1 MPCILKTQWARRAH
15 GPCGCDI
22 FGVTWSNFEDSKMHY
37 FRDVQVLTNV
47 FLYVSP
53 LKILRLRGDN
63 EWQKWHQKIP
73 LLMRSSVVAT

>member
-15 GPCGCDI
+15 GPWGRRI
-22 FGVTWSNFEDSKMHY
+22 FGVTCSNFEDSKMHY

-53 LKILRLRGDN
+53 LKILRLRGVN
-63 EWQKWHQKIP
+63 EWQKWHQQNP
-73 LLMRSSVVAT
+73 FLMRSSVVAT